1 MSFKLK
7 NTPHNQRQSTS
18 LTQELLKN
26 ITLLSGSA
34 VSSDTFWFKN
44 IRKELRISKIKRLL
58 RQ

>member
-7 NTPHNQRQSTS
+7 NTPHSKIQPTS
-18 LTQELLKN
+18 LVQKLLKN

-34 VSSDTFWFKN
+34 ISSDTFYIKY